1 MTPSLDQWEKDLF
14 FRVAEEV
21 QESAVNNR
29 TIRVAR
35 SVRGDVSVM
44 KDVSHIPEIK
54 ASDVLNAYK
63 KMCIDWV

>member
-29 TIRVAR
+29 TIRVASFLTDER
-35 SVRGDVSVM
+35 SKAGRREVSDSFV
-44 KDVSHIPEIK
+44 D
-54 ASDVLNAYK
+54 
-63 KMCIDWV
+63 